1 MSKEKITKKD
11 IKHAVEKAFY
21 DTLEEDGRRLTA
33 DQVAEAFER
42 SDLQYHFDSQTA
54 TITIIVDGNSRIECI
69 WNGRMYEIR
78 PSMTYNSL
86 TPAPSTDLDYWYRD
100 FFFRSFQ
107 LPAMIG
113 FFRNFANRLIE
124 AKKEFDNQTKN
135 IILGDVLKAMIKP
148 LLRKEKIFKVKY
160 LIGDD
165 DGSLIMY
172 KDFLNTVRLSVVLT
186 SDNYE
191 TRIHEFGEANRVMSA
206 IIDRDDAEAFL
217 KNISGVERSEN
228 IKLTNPRKSQEPYA
242 TEMRYPEGIE
252 LIDFEHIEISTDNE
266 YADFGR
272 LLDELKYNWG
282 WIPKNSNWG
291 SDKVVVQINNNLV
304 FWIDDSF
311 IDGYYDIR
319 FVPEIKYAY
328 GEHWNHL
335 EKTAAFYILNMLA
348 TQVPDDDLA
357 ELSFSDG
364 VVYKVMSMIADRT
377 LTFSHSNIKHCYR
390 DDIFQNV
397 MYIGTKAKDCFFRFR
412 IDERNMFSTLNY
424 LNENYEHYLE
434 LANTIAKYPGIN
446 LRAIKK

>member
-1 MSKEKITKKD
+1 MSKEKITKTD
-11 IKHAVEKAFY
+11 IKDAVEKAFY

-69 WNGRMYEIR
+69 WHGRMYEIR

-86 TPAPSTDLDYWYRD
+86 IPSPSTDQDYWYRD

-217 KNISGVERSEN
+217 KNISGVERGEN

-252 LIDFEHIEISTDNE
+252 LIDFEHIEISTNNE
-266 YADFGR
+266 YSDFCR

-291 SDKVVVQINNNLV
+291 SDKVVVQINNNLL
-304 FWIDDSF
+304 FCIDDSCYEGEYC
-311 IDGYYDIR
+311 IC
-319 FVPEIKYAY
+319 FVPEINYNY
-328 GEHWNHL
+328 PHSWYI
-335 EKTAAFYILNMLA
+335 EKTVVFYFLNMLA
-348 TQVPDDDLA
+348 TQVPDDELA

-364 VVYKVMSMIADRT
+364 VVYKVMSMVADRT
-377 LTFSHSNIKHCYR
+377 LTFSHSNIKHCCR

-397 MYIGTKAKDCFFRFR
+397 MYIGTKAKDYFFRFR
-412 IDERNMFSTLNY
+412 IDKGNMFSTLNY
-424 LNENYEHYLE
+424 LNENYDYYLE

-446 LRAIKK
+446 LRPIKD